1 MPDTMA
7 SDTSPSDFDDVAKK
21 TTDAGIADET
31 AGYAEAAALSEED
44 AAAGG
49 TKTVPTE
56 GGEGE
61 VESAA
66 QPS

>member
-1 MPDTMA
+1 M
-7 SDTSPSDFDDVAKK
+7 SDTTPSEPNPSDFGK
-21 TTDAGIADET
+21 TAQQSTDASIADET

-44 AAAGG
+44 DAAGG
-49 TKTVPTE
+49 TRTVPTE
-56 GGEGE
+56 GGDAE